1 VLFAA
6 PYAAVITTSQRA
18 RRFGQI
24 QGVPAETR
32 PRPAW
37 LIARRRHPAVPQPEQ
52 LAGEPAGSVQ
62 LLPASTTTS
71 FRRARDRDA
80 VLPAAER
87 ARVHRPQG
95 RLSPVLLIDGQMAG
109 V

>member
-18 RRFGQI
+18 RRFGQ
-24 QGVPAETR
+24 TR
-32 PRPAW
+32 P
-37 LIARRRHPAVPQPEQ
+37 ARRQ
-52 LAGEPAGSVQ
+52 
-62 LLPASTTTS
+62 ASS
-71 FRRARDRDA
+71 REREAQRSLNQISA
-80 VLPAAER
+80 AAER

-95 RLSPVLLIDGQMAG
+95 RLSPVPLIDGQMAG